1 MGGDDDDDDDDDYN
15 DGDAVDD
22 DDDDDVI
29 TSGTT
34 TLRLTRRL
42 VRFTELTCVQIFSLD
57 LNFCRGHS
65 MRA

>member
-15 DGDAVDD
+15 DGDAVV
-22 DDDDDVI
+22 DDVI

>member
-15 DGDAVDD
+15 DGDAVAV
-22 DDDDDVI
+22 DDDDVI